1 MIKNFFKLLA
11 NILQLSNP
19 SWLKD
24 CLSLDHEREGAEIKS
39 CRNFLKNSLKI
50 KLDQKNM
57 NRFGK
62 KTLMIAEVRHQ
73 YDKNFGSGTKMT
85 AAGLGWITETHRVA
99 FVSPIKSPKMV
110 MRIMK

>member
-1 MIKNFFKLLA
+1 
-11 NILQLSNP
+11 
-19 SWLKD
+19 
-24 CLSLDHEREGAEIKS
+24 
-39 CRNFLKNSLKI
+39 
-50 KLDQKNM
+50 
-57 NRFGK
+57 
-62 KTLMIAEVRHQ
+62 MIAEVRHQ